1 MYDPTIFENLKVAI
15 ENQVY
20 DLDNLE
26 RIIDIT
32 NRDDRM
38 DFSVMARDFAI
49 EFTLV
54 DHDNVTAEIVLKA
67 SLEDLAAEILEKP
80 DANPGCFLIL
90 RFYKQVQNVTEQC
103 KNIEQALNGI
113 WEEDVY
119 ITQTLS
125 FVYGHE
131 SSSYMNM
138 IEVVFNHK
146 INEDHI
152 SEIPEFLDHVLETLV
167 VLNDI

>member
-1 MYDPTIFENLKVAI
+1 MAI

-80 DANPGCFLIL
+80 DSNPGCFLIL
-90 RFYKQVQNVTEQC
+90 RFY
-103 KNIEQALNGI
+103 
-113 WEEDVY
+113 
-119 ITQTLS
+119 
-125 FVYGHE
+125 
-131 SSSYMNM
+131 
-138 IEVVFNHK
+138 
-146 INEDHI
+146 
-152 SEIPEFLDHVLETLV
+152 
-167 VLNDI
+167 